1 MTLRSAAL
9 SAIALL
15 AASLCGSAPALA
27 QLSPSTSGFSS
38 APTSA
43 NDEEYFYML
52 RQLGPCLASNKRDR
66 SIAFLDAA
74 IDSPQEAAAFDALFG
89 DTTNRCMQNFVS
101 ATLVRAWVRGVVAEG
116 LFKDAMRDW
125 PEGTV
130 PAIEEPE
137 SIASIH
143 DFARCYVAQD
153 FAAARGLIEETR
165 LGDKSELARMRELAP
180 TFGPCM
186 PQGSQIA
193 LKPMNIRMALAE
205 ALYHATRNPGA
216 ARLPGQSD

>member
-1 MTLRSAAL
+1 MIARLASIPAL
-9 SAIALL
+9 AML
-15 AASLCGSAPALA
+15 ATSLCWSAPALA
-27 QLSPSTSGFSS
+27 QLSPGRSGFSS
-38 APTSA
+38 APTVA

-52 RQLGPCLASNKRDR
+52 RQLGPCLVSNKRDR
-66 SIAFLDAA
+66 SIAFLDAQ
-74 IDSPQEAAAFDALFG
+74 IDSPQEAAAFDSLFG
-89 DTTNRCMQNFVS
+89 DTTNRCLQNFVS

-116 LFKDAMRDW
+116 LFKAAMRDW
-125 PEGTV
+125 PQGAV

-143 DFARCYVAQD
+143 DFARCYVARD

-165 LGDKSELARMRELAP
+165 LGDKSELARIRELAP
-180 TFGPCM
+180 TFAPCL
-186 PQGSQIA
+186 PQGSEVA

-216 ARLPGQSD
+216 ASLPGRSD